1 MGCWRKLAVAGSGR
15 APTGMR
21 HPREMPP
28 ASEPQPAKPAIPT
41 PSDVRVAYRESLGPR
56 ERAVLWSWSGFTATF
71 ASVRAITYT
80 IRRGTGP
87 FRNLSLGGEHLH
99 HYMWG
104 IGLLAGVGAVA
115 VRGDDRARRHP
126 LVGLA
131 YGAGMALIV
140 DEFALLLDLKDV
152 YWAREGRVSVDLGVG
167 LVAAGGTT
175 FSAIPLLRRLHTN
188 RQRRG

>member
-1 MGCWRKLAVAGSGR
+1 
-15 APTGMR
+15 MR
-21 HPREMPP
+21 HPRGMS
-28 ASEPQPAKPAIPT
+28 AVSEPQPAKPAIPT
-41 PSDVRVAYRESLGPR
+41 ASDVRIAYHEGLGPR
-56 ERAVLWSWSGFTATF
+56 ERAVLWSWTGFTATF

-126 LVGLA
+126 LV
-131 YGAGMALIV
+131 
-140 DEFALLLDLKDV
+140 D
-152 YWAREGRVSVDLGVG
+152 W
-167 LVAAGGTT
+167 
-175 FSAIPLLRRLHTN
+175 HTAPAW
-188 RQRRG
+188 R